1 MYEQLQPKNERNQTS
16 NADHTVSLARHY
28 SLESVR
34 CVWKED
40 WRLCWLQISN
50 IDTRQLC
57 NSCNI
62 SFRVQTRFSL
72 RMVLRACSACGV
84 SKAKRQYSHNQ
95 WQKIEA
101 ASKCKTCVEQA
112 QSAAAAAAAA
122 TGRGVTGWKGGKK
135 KGLPNPGSNHSG
147 DAGPAELTDAEVGWC
162 AELDAALEEDGGG
175 ESGDVNRDTTE
186 LDSDD
191 LERRTEEVNLRAVLC
206 TQKKQFFAMQSAT
219 HSLL

>member
-1 MYEQLQPKNERNQTS
+1 M
-16 NADHTVSLARHY
+16 
-28 SLESVR
+28 
-34 CVWKED
+34 
-40 WRLCWLQISN
+40 
-50 IDTRQLC
+50 
-57 NSCNI
+57 
-62 SFRVQTRFSL
+62 
-72 RMVLRACSACGV
+72 

-122 TGRGVTGWKGGKK
+122 AAATGRGVTGWKGEKE

-175 ESGDVNRDTTE
+175 ESGESGDVNRDTTE

-206 TQKKQFFAMQSAT
+206 TQKKQFFAM
-219 HSLL
+219 

>member
-1 MYEQLQPKNERNQTS
+1 
-16 NADHTVSLARHY
+16 
-28 SLESVR
+28 
-34 CVWKED
+34 
-40 WRLCWLQISN
+40 
-50 IDTRQLC
+50 
-57 NSCNI
+57 
-62 SFRVQTRFSL
+62 
-72 RMVLRACSACGV
+72 MVLRACSACGV

-175 ESGDVNRDTTE
+175 ESGDGNRDTTE